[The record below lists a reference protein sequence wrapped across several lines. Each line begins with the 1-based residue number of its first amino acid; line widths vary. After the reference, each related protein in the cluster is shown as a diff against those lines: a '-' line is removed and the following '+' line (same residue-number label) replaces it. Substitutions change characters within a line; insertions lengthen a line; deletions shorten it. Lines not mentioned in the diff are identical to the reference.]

1 MHSATY
7 NCIRLIVQIHQMC
20 TYTWF
25 FMYVMHTKELA
36 IGPFF
41 KLLNQGVPISCSYV
55 LLYTGTERM
64 HVFCIKGIPQPPVS
78 LMYQT
83 AFAMVAYYHHM
94 YLWYMSIT

>member
-1 MHSATY
+1 MDPFL
-7 NCIRLIVQIHQMC
+7 NCLIKVC
-20 TYTWF
+20 LYLAR
-25 FMYVMHTKELA
+25 MY
-36 IGPFF
+36 I
-41 KLLNQGVPISCSYV
+41 

-94 YLWYMSIT
+94 YLWYMSMT